1 MMIARSK
8 LTPQGQISIPVE
20 IRRKLGVGPGS
31 ILEWE
36 EGEDEQIVVKRASRF
51 TSEDVHNAIFDQ
63 KPPRKELTSL
73 KAGIREHM
81 RKRYAKR

>member
-1 MMIARSK
+1 MTIARSK

-51 TSEDVHNAIFDQ
+51 TSEDVHNAIFDR

-81 RKRYAKR
+81 RKRHAKR

>member
-51 TSEDVHNAIFDQ
+51 TSEDVHNALFDQ
-63 KPPRKELTSL
+63 KPQRKELTSL
-73 KAGIREHM
+73 KAGIHERM